1 MVHCRKYQI
10 RHDGFTHTPSF
21 CTANKLNLRGASSSE
36 LPATLGLDGAHF
48 EHLMAVLVQSI
59 PEATAHE
66 LVAYD
71 VMGYSQ
77 VSQRLALGLLLL
89 LLLVCL

>member
-1 MVHCRKYQI
+1 M
-10 RHDGFTHTPSF
+10 
-21 CTANKLNLRGASSSE
+21 RGASSSK

-48 EHLMAVLVQSI
+48 EHLVAVLVQSI

-66 LVAYD
+66 LVAHG
-71 VMGYSQ
+71 VMGHSQ
-77 VSQRLALGLLLL
+77 VSQRPTLGLLLL